1 MGMSYN
7 QFSQIVYN
15 ISVLKVVGS
24 SPRRLTQKDKFS
36 VFVLSLLF

>member
-15 ISVLKVVGS
+15 ISVLKVMGS
-24 SPRRLTQKDKFS
+24 STRRLTQKDKFL
-36 VFVLSLLF
+36 VLGL